1 MNLKKLY
8 LILPAL
14 IQWSKID
21 PVSAGALRQ
30 HDFLAALQTA
40 PEPEIKLGPQG
51 WTARVVDSLG
61 FGRRN
66 RRADPYKSLTQY
78 KDDLVLRFTI
88 SNEAEARAI
97 AGAANQL
104 FLDVW
109 SASNKSMDIRLSPH
123 DLPLVLSFLPE
134 SMKNN
139 YTPMMSNILDPI
151 PQSRIEGQK
160 TDTLFFGDYQP
171 WNVIL
176 PWMKLLESM
185 FPSYVELLTIGQT
198 HEGRDIHALKVGA
211 SEEEDGKRRRA
222 DGEKRRTVIIT
233 GAAHA
238 REWISVSTVN
248 YLAYSIITGYA
259 KNDKGIDAMVNNID
273 WIFIPTVNVD
283 GYVYTWEKDRLWR
296 KNRQPTNLAFCQGID
311 LDRAYDFHFD
321 NSPQSAANPCSEMF
335 PGNYAFQATES
346 KAFVQWAET
355 YTKNNSAKIIGLL
368 DLHSYS
374 QQILYPYSYSCD
386 HPPPDL
392 ENLEELGIGLAKA
405 IQVQSGER
413 YEVAA
418 ACEGTG
424 FASFP
429 STTGSGSMLDYFY
442 AKLKV
447 AWTYQ
452 IKLRD
457 TGSYG
462 FLLPKEN
469 IIPTGEE
476 MLNLVKYF
484 AQFVLD
490 DGGPT
495 FARARKNSPG
505 SDEL

>member
-1 MNLKKLY
+1 VHPPPSVFSPTSTSPPSPPKRGIYSIMNLKKLY
-8 LILPAL
+8 LVLPAL

-40 PEPEIKLGPQG
+40 PEPEINLGPQG

-139 YTPMMSNILDPI
+139 YTPMMSNILDSI

-222 DGEKRRTVIIT
+222 DGEQRRTVIIT

-273 WIFIPTVNVD
+273 WIFIPTLNVD

-321 NSPQSAANPCSEMF
+321 NSPQSAANPCSESM
-335 PGNYAFQATES
+335 Y
-346 KAFVQWAET
+346 
-355 YTKNNSAKIIGLL
+355 LL
-368 DLHSYS
+368 CS
-374 QQILYPYSYSCD
+374 
-386 HPPPDL
+386 
-392 ENLEELGIGLAKA
+392 
-405 IQVQSGER
+405 V
-413 YEVAA
+413 
-418 ACEGTG
+418 
-424 FASFP
+424 F
-429 STTGSGSMLDYFY
+429 
-442 AKLKV
+442 
-447 AWTYQ
+447 
-452 IKLRD
+452 
-457 TGSYG
+457 
-462 FLLPKEN
+462 
-469 IIPTGEE
+469 
-476 MLNLVKYF
+476 
-484 AQFVLD
+484 
-490 DGGPT
+490 
-495 FARARKNSPG
+495 
-505 SDEL
+505 